1 MRRSLIRLFL
11 LIAFG
16 SWLPVGVAAVEV
28 ELEWPGEKEGREEAW
43 RAPFDKALDRR
54 VSFEFVETPVMECIR
69 FLQTLTNLNIVVAPK
84 AFGGGEQPT
93 VNLKVTNMRL
103 ETALTWVCRVAGLE
117 WEVEDQAIHIFKQEP
132 ERAGEKEGNL
142 VRPPQGKAP
151 PARETRIRI
160 KLSAQREIEISWAG
174 LKALPG
180 LTAALIDLAIDPADL
195 GILAYR
201 LPNEKDL
208 GGISD
213 VLRKVI
219 PDIRVEYARDIGLL
233 VVTGDELPLRRANV
247 VMRALGVYHFNP
259 ERRVSTK
266 AQPKKRKGRKHARD
280 FDMVRAGAKAGNA
293 RERARKLAKI
303 QEQQTEKLV
312 RMEAHF
318 ETLRLAR
325 REGDP
330 EAWRLEIRLKKLR
343 KELEKQK
350 RKVEERRI
358 EAEEA
363 ARRLMDW
370 WWRGDDPDGPLV
382 GPPAELPAELPAENE
397 READEDLFDEGEEF

>member
-1 MRRSLIRLFL
+1 MRRSLLRLFL

-16 SWLPVGVAAVEV
+16 IWLPVGVAAVEV

-43 RAPFDKALDRR
+43 RAQFDKALDRR
-54 VSFEFVETPVMECIR
+54 VTFEFVETPVMECIR
-69 FLQTLTNLNIVVAPK
+69 FLQTLAKLNIVVAPK
-84 AFGGGEQPT
+84 AFGDGEPPT

-117 WEVEDQAIHIFKQEP
+117 WEMEDQAIHIFKQEP
-132 ERAGEKEGNL
+132 ERAAEREENQVKL
-142 VRPPQGKAP
+142 PKGKVP

-160 KLSAQREIEISWAG
+160 KLSAEREIEISWAG

-195 GILAYR
+195 GLMAYHV
-201 LPNEKDL
+201 PNEKDL

-219 PDIRVEYARDIGLL
+219 PDIQVEYARDIGLL

-247 VMRALGVYHFNP
+247 VMRALGIYHFNP
-259 ERRVSTK
+259 DRRVSTK
-266 AQPKKRKGRKHARD
+266 AQPKKRKEKKQARD
-280 FDMVRAGAKAGNA
+280 IDMMRAGAKAGNA
-293 RERARKLAKI
+293 RERAWQLTKI
-303 QEQQTEKLV
+303 EREQTGKLV

-318 ETLRLAR
+318 KTLRQA
-325 REGDP
+325 EHGGDP
-330 EAWRLEIRLKKLR
+330 QGWEKHLKQLR
-343 KELEKQK
+343 RALGKQR

-363 ARRLMDW
+363 ARRLDW
-370 WWRGDDPDGPLV
+370 WWHGDDPDGPLV
-382 GPPAELPAELPAENE
+382 EPPPPEKEH
-397 READEDLFDEGEEF
+397 EADEDLFEEGEEF